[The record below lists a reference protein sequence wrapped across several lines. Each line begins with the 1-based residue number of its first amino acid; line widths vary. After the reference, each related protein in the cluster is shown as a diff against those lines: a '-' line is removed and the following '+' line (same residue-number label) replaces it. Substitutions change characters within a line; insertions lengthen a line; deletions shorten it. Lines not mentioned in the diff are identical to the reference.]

1 MKQHTYFISRYLF
14 LIIGWELRVS
24 KIIPLRSGP
33 RGRTDGVGAYK
44 TPGMRES
51 VRAQRGRA
59 RSALFY
65 RVMIIPVVCCRI
77 LSNSAPNSAS
87 ADIRLK
93 AWESSKGFQFC
104 FLPPGATA
112 GGSDVNVD
120 DEELEL
126 VR

>member
-1 MKQHTYFISRYLF
+1 M
-14 LIIGWELRVS
+14 V
-24 KIIPLRSGP
+24 
-33 RGRTDGVGAYK
+33 
-44 TPGMRES
+44 
-51 VRAQRGRA
+51 
-59 RSALFY
+59 
-65 RVMIIPVVCCRI
+65 PVVCCRI

-104 FLPPGATA
+104 FLPPGATV

-126 VR
+126 VRYAHKIHFVSLKLFACGPNLFSRIEFIINRSVDMSSFRTLSNTEYSDIFKH